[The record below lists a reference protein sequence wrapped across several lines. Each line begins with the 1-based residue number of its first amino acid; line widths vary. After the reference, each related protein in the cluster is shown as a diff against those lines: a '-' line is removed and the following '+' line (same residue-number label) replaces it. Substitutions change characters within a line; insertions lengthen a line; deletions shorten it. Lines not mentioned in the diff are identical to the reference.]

1 MDFLFIRLNIIQK
14 AFFSSVK
21 RRKHRFI
28 ERKNV
33 KMLENAIGGVYISIE
48 KIVDKSSPKNV
59 FMTPQVFLLISASV
73 LLHAGWHF
81 LSKQQRGG
89 MAFFLLIS
97 LGSLFFTLPFSL
109 CSGVDLTMLPPKFW
123 LFAALGGLC
132 GVVCNSGL
140 SFGYRIADVSLVYPM
155 ARALPVLL
163 TALITEIVYFTIG
176 YGAPLGVTGII
187 SMIVVFAG
195 CLIMPLK
202 DFRSITPDHYLKNKA
217 MPCILIAA
225 LGTTGYTVFD
235 KAGLDLL
242 LEYGG
247 AKNMILGSCAYS
259 TIREVFLFFF
269 LFSAVLLIP
278 HERAGLKKDLPK
290 QWLGYVSGIFAAMAY
305 ILVLIA
311 MHLVTNVS
319 YIQAFRQMSLPVG
332 VFLGVFFLKEKAGL
346 PKIIGL
352 LLIVAGL
359 AAAALWK

>member
-1 MDFLFIRLNIIQK
+1 MPPTVFFLIF
-14 AFFSSVK
+14 
-21 RRKHRFI
+21 
-28 ERKNV
+28 
-33 KMLENAIGGVYISIE
+33 
-48 KIVDKSSPKNV
+48 
-59 FMTPQVFLLISASV
+59 ASV

-97 LGSLFFTLPFSL
+97 FGSFAITLPFTL
-109 CSGVDLTMLPPKFW
+109 CSGVDFTLLPAKFW
-123 LFAALGGLC
+123 MYVMLGGLC
-132 GVVCNSGL
+132 GVICNSAL

-163 TALITEIVYFTIG
+163 TAFITELLYFVLG
-176 YGAPLGVTGII
+176 YGAPLGIGGIV
-187 SMIVVFAG
+187 SMVVVFAG

-202 DFRSITPDHYLKNKA
+202 DFRSITPQHYLKNKA
-217 MPCILIAA
+217 MPWIILAA

-235 KAGLDLL
+235 KIGLDLL
-242 LEYGG
+242 LRHGG
-247 AKNMILGSCAYS
+247 AKNVILGSCAYS
-259 TIREVFLFFF
+259 TMREIFLFSF

-290 QWLGYVSGIFAAMAY
+290 QWPGYISGFFAAAAY
-305 ILVLIA
+305 ILVLLA
-311 MHLVTNVS
+311 MHMVENVS

-332 VFLGVFFLKEKAGL
+332 VFLGIFFLKEKAGL
-346 PKIIGL
+346 PKITGL